1 MSSDAQADN
10 EKSPSGEGLFMRSGR
25 DLNDLSFTPPET
37 A

>member
-10 EKSPSGEGLFMRSGR
+10 EKSPLGEGLFMRSGR
-25 DLNDLSFTPPET
+25 DLSYLYLDQPKT